1 MKIILTFILS
11 ATFLSS
17 SLYAQGIWQ
26 RQSNSPTV
34 RWLKKCVFTDDNYG
48 WATGDSGVIIHTS
61 DGGNTWVAQN
71 SFTVNPIDDIFFLN
85 RRLGW
90 CLTNYA
96 YQTGSYILQTTNS
109 GLNWTIHNY
118 PDTTLVMGAV
128 YFRDSLNGY
137 IGGYQDNFSGVIFKT
152 TNGGINWYKTSMDT
166 GMYAH
171 YIVRNIDFY
180 SDRNGFACG
189 GIFDSRGVMWKTT
202 DYGNNWTSQ
211 GVAPE
216 PLFDIAYIDS
226 ASAIVSGGDFD
237 FGAATVKSVNGG
249 TRWNYHALMMFG
261 IGWSM
266 AFRTSAQVWM
276 ALGFAAS
283 WAYSDD
289 SAGTW
294 QHIPGPDSAG
304 IWGVYFVDSLHG
316 WAVGSYGAI
325 YKFIP
330 NAIGIIPL
338 SEAVPS
344 KFNLYQ
350 NYPNPFNPITTIKF
364 DVAVKGE
371 GKSYPVGSG
380 QTVKLIIYDVL
391 GREIVKLV
399 NDELKPGSYGVNWDA
414 RNYPS
419 GIYFCFMRA
428 SSGNTNNYVKT
439 MKMVLTK

>member
-1 MKIILTFILS
+1 MII
-11 ATFLSS
+11 
-17 SLYAQGIWQ
+17 
-26 RQSNSPTV
+26 
-34 RWLKKCVFTDDNYG
+34 TDG
-48 WATGDSGVIIHTS
+48 ASGDSGVIIHTS
-61 DGGNTWVAQN
+61 DGGNTWAAQN

-96 YQTGSYILQTTNS
+96 YQPGSYILQTTNS

-118 PDTTLVMGAV
+118 PDTTLVMSAV
-128 YFRDSLNGY
+128 YFRDSLHGY
-137 IGGYQDNFSGVIFKT
+137 IGGYQGNFSGVIFKT

-171 YIVRNIDFY
+171 YLVRNINFY
-180 SDRNGFACG
+180 SDRYGFACG

-216 PLFDIAYIDS
+216 PLFDIKYIDS
-226 ASAIVSGGDFD
+226 TNAIVSGGDFD
-237 FGAATVKSVNGG
+237 FGAATVKSVDGG
-249 TRWNYHALMMFG
+249 TKWNYNALMMFG
-261 IGWSM
+261 IGWSI
-266 AFRTSAQVWM
+266 AFRTSAEVWM

-283 WAYSDD
+283 WAYSSD
-289 SAGTW
+289 SAQTW
-294 QHIPGPDSAG
+294 QNLPGPDSAG

-325 YKFIP
+325 YKYIP

-338 SEAVPS
+338 SEVAPS
-344 KFNLYQ
+344 KFYLYQ
-350 NYPNPFNPITTIKF
+350 NYPNPFNPITKIKF
-364 DVAVKGE
+364 DVATNSERKSTYPGE
-371 GKSYPVGSG
+371 SGKN
-380 QTVKLIIYDVL
+380 VKLVIYDVL
-391 GREIVKLV
+391 GREISMLV
-399 NDELKPGSYGVNWDA
+399 NDELKPGSYEVNWDA

-419 GIYFCFMRA
+419 GIYFCIMRV
-428 SSGNTNNYVKT
+428 SELSGKTNNYVKT